1 MKQFLLFSIFV
12 ILMPVNSLR
21 AAWLN
26 NEPVEVSQPDG
37 SVLHLLATGD
47 EFFNW
52 LHDAQMFTIV
62 QHSEDGFYYYADLI
76 NDELVPSPFRVGS
89 IDPSTSHLRPGLMI
103 SAEKRNAIRQRWEN
117 EFRFAEGVRSDSKA
131 IGQFNNIVIYI
142 RFADQAEFTSD
153 TTVYWNMCN
162 RSTPYDYNSMYNFFK
177 TVSYGQLDL
186 VSHFFPVPNNNI
198 VKSFQDSFPRSY
210 YMPYNAATNPDG
222 YQTDNQRTQR
232 EHTLLVNAVN
242 WINLNSPVPSSI
254 NLDYNSDGRVD
265 NVIFIVRSGTTA
277 WSTLL
282 WPHRWSLY
290 TQSVFINGK
299 RVWDYNFNLETSIQS
314 SGVGVIAHEMY
325 HSLGAPDLYRYTNTD
340 LTPVG
345 PWDIMA
351 ANTNPP
357 QSMGAWMKRK
367 YGGWIDNIP
376 TITQSG
382 VYTIDNLK
390 NSSNNAWRINSPNTN
405 NEFFILEYRTKSG
418 TFDGT
423 LPKTG
428 LLIYRINQAAGNGNA
443 QGPPDEVYIFRP
455 GGSPTSNGSLNDA
468 VFAANYNRVEFNDFT
483 NPNSFLQNGG
493 PAGINISEI
502 SLTMPAMTFRV
513 DFPEVPVAV
522 PGSSLRDVCLNDQ
535 IQLIDRSTGLPNS
548 WTWQIN
554 PPNFTFLNGT
564 NASSRSPVIKFNA
577 PGTYTLALTVSN
589 NMGIHNTVLEN
600 WFRVGPQPGHFQDDF
615 ENNNFSDGSWMIH
628 NPDNGVTWGLHP
640 VQGNGSSWA
649 AGINFRNYFAIA
661 QKDRLISK
669 PFDFS
674 NMQAAY
680 LSFEHAY
687 AQNAQYPNYSDSLNV
702 LYSLDCGQTWNA
714 LARFG
719 ENGSGNFAT
728 HPPTQQVFWPQTAS
742 DWCGSGFGAPCK
754 TIDLSQLAGQ
764 PSVRLAFET
773 VSYFGNPL
781 LIDNVVVSQFVSA
794 PETES
799 DIDARFLFDAQ
810 QQKLYIRREIA
821 GHALLTINDINGRE
835 LLKKNVEGKNPEV
848 SIALKNGVYL
858 VSLVE
863 GRRSYSTKLVIGKVL

>member
-1 MKQFLLFSIFV
+1 MKHFLLVFMLF
-12 ILMPVNSLR
+12 ILLPVANLK
-21 AAWLN
+21 AAWLK

-62 QHSEDGFYYYADLI
+62 QHPSNGYYYYADLI
-76 NDELVPSPFRVGS
+76 DDELIPSLFRVGS
-89 IDPSTSHLRPGLMI
+89 IDPATTHLRPGLMI
-103 SAEKRNAIRQRWEN
+103 SAEKRTAIRLKWEN
-117 EFRFAEGVRSDSKA
+117 DFRFAEGLRGESMA

-142 RFADQAEFTSD
+142 RFADQAEFTTD

-162 RSTPYDYNSMYNFFK
+162 RSTPSDYNSMYNYFK
-177 TVSYGQLDL
+177 AMSYGQLDL
-186 VSHFFPVPNNNI
+186 ISHFFPVPTNNI
-198 VKSFQDSFPRSY
+198 VRSFQDSFPRSY

-242 WINLNSPVPSSI
+242 WINQNSPVPSHI
-254 NLDYNSDGRVD
+254 DLDYNSDGRVD
-265 NVIFIVRSGTTA
+265 NVIFIVRGGTTA

-290 TQSVFINGK
+290 SQSVFINGK

-351 ANTNPP
+351 ANNNPP
-357 QSMGAWMKRK
+357 QSMGAWMKHK
-367 YGGWIDNIP
+367 YGGWISNIP
-376 TITQSG
+376 VITQSG
-382 VYTIDNLK
+382 VYSIESLK
-390 NSSNNAWRINSPNTN
+390 NSTNNAWRINSPNSN
-405 NEFFILEYRTKSG
+405 NEFFILEYRQKSG
-418 TFDGT
+418 TFEGT
-423 LPKTG
+423 LPKSG

-455 GGSPTSNGSLNDA
+455 GGSPTANGNLNDA
-468 VFAANYNRVEFNDFT
+468 VFGANYNRVEFNDFS
-483 NPNSFLQNGG
+483 NPYAFLQNGG
-493 PAGINISEI
+493 PAGIYISEI
-502 SLTMPAMTFRV
+502 SQTASTMTFRV
-513 DFPEVPVAV
+513 SFPEVPVAI
-522 PGSSLRDVCLNDQ
+522 PSSNLKDVCVSDQ

-564 NASSRSPVIKFNA
+564 TASSRAPVIKFNA
-577 PGTYTLALTVSN
+577 PGIYTLALTVSN
-589 NMGIHNTVLEN
+589 NLGIHNTVLEN

-615 ENNNFSDGSWMIH
+615 ESNTFTEGSWKII

-640 VQGNGSSWA
+640 VQGNGGSMA
-649 AGINFRNYFAIA
+649 AGINFRTYYAIG
-661 QKDRLISK
+661 QRDRLVSK

-674 NMQAAY
+674 NMQSAY

-687 AQNAQYPNYSDSLNV
+687 AQNAQYLSYSDSLNI
-702 LYSLDCGQTWNA
+702 LYSLDCGETWTA
-714 LARFG
+714 LARYG

-728 HPPTQQVFWPQTAS
+728 HMPTQQVFWPQTAS
-742 DWCGSGFGAPCK
+742 DWCGSGFGAPCQ
-754 TIDLSQLAGQ
+754 TISLNQLAGQ
-764 PSVRLAFET
+764 LSVRLAFET

-781 LIDNVVVSQFVSA
+781 FIDNVVVSQFVST
-794 PETES
+794 PETPSNES
-799 DIDARFLFDAQ
+799 VRFRFDAHNQ
-810 QQKLYIRREIA
+810 TLHLQRSNSERAIVIISGLS
-821 GHALLTINDINGRE
+821 GRE
-835 LLKKNVEGKNPEV
+835 VMRTDIEGNNPVIET
-848 SIALKNGVYL
+848 ALKSGIYL
-858 VSLVE
+858 VTLVE
-863 GRRSYSTKLVIGKVL
+863 SKGSFSTKLVISRGL

>member
-1 MKQFLLFSIFV
+1 MKHFLFAIIFLV
-12 ILMPVNSLR
+12 FLPFAGLR

-26 NEPVEVSQPDG
+26 NQPVEVNQPDG

-52 LHDAQMFTIV
+52 LHDAQMFTII
-62 QHSEDGFYYYADLI
+62 QHPEDGFYYYADLI
-76 NDELVPSPFRVGS
+76 DDELVPSDYRVGS
-89 IDPSTSHLRPGLMI
+89 IDPAGTHLRPGLMI
-103 SAEKRNAIRQRWEN
+103 SAEKRTAIRQKWET
-117 EFRFAEGVRSDSKA
+117 EFRFAEGLRGESRA

-142 RFADQAEFTSD
+142 RFADQAEFTTD

-162 RSTPYDYNSMYNFFK
+162 RNTPPDYNSMYNFFK

-186 VSHFFPVPNNNI
+186 VSYFFPVPENNI
-198 VKSFQDSFPRSY
+198 VRSYQDIFPRSY

-242 WINLNSPVPSSI
+242 WININSPVPTSI
-254 NLDYNSDGRVD
+254 NLDYNNDGRVD
-265 NVIFIVRSGTTA
+265 NVIFIVRGGTTA

-290 TQSVFINGK
+290 TQSAFINGK

-345 PWDIMA
+345 PWDVMA
-351 ANTNPP
+351 ANNNPP

-376 TITQSG
+376 VITQSG
-382 VYTIDNLK
+382 VYTIEDLS
-390 NSSNNAWRINSPNTN
+390 NSSNNVWRVNSPNSN
-405 NEFFILEYRTKSG
+405 SEFFLLEFRRKAG

-423 LPKTG
+423 LPKSG
-428 LLIYRINQAAGNGNA
+428 LLIYRINLAAGNGNA
-443 QGPPDEVYIFRP
+443 QGPPDEIYIFRP
-455 GGSPTSNGSLNDA
+455 GGSLSANGNLNDA
-468 VFAANYNRVEFNDFT
+468 VFGANYNRTEFNDFT
-483 NPNSFLQNGG
+483 NPNAFLQNGG
-493 PAGINISEI
+493 PAGIYISNV
-502 SLTMPAMTFRV
+502 SQVGPTMSFRV
-513 DFPEVPVAV
+513 DFPEVPVAI
-522 PGSSLRDVCLNDQ
+522 PSSNVKELCLDDQ
-535 IQLIDRSTGLPNS
+535 VQLIDRSTGLPDT

-564 NASSRSPVIKFNA
+564 NANSRFPVVKFNA

-589 NMGIHNTVLEN
+589 NLGIHNTVLEN
-600 WFRVGPQPGHFQDDF
+600 WFRVGPQAGHFEDDF
-615 ENNNFSDGSWMIH
+615 ETNSFTEGSWKIH
-628 NPDNGVTWGLHP
+628 NPDNGVTWQLHP
-640 VQGNGSSWA
+640 VQGNGSNWA
-649 AGINFRNYFAIA
+649 AGINFRTYFAIG
-661 QKDRLISK
+661 QRDRLISK

-680 LSFEHAY
+680 LSFSHAY
-687 AQNAQYPNYSDSLNV
+687 AQNAQYPNYSDSLNI
-702 LYSLDCGQTWNA
+702 LYSLDCGQTWTA
-714 LARFG
+714 LARYG

-728 HPPTQQVFWPQTAS
+728 HPPTQQVFWPQTAD
-742 DWCGSGFGAPCK
+742 DWCGSGFGAPCQ

-781 LIDNVVVSQFVSA
+781 LIDNVVVSQFVST
-794 PETES
+794 PEQSEKEALKLYFDARSRHIHIQRSTPAKANVTITDLSGRVVYAGNIAGPHASINVNLTSGTYLVHVVDGLRTES
-799 DIDARFLFDAQ
+799 R
-810 QQKLYIRREIA
+810 KL
-821 GHALLTINDINGRE
+821 LINN
-835 LLKKNVEGKNPEV
+835 
-848 SIALKNGVYL
+848 
-858 VSLVE
+858 
-863 GRRSYSTKLVIGKVL
+863 